1 MCDWEKGIVKVS
13 SYLCVYPGYTF
24 DDFKKTVYYKNQDGI
39 RQIILDGFFLIDCH
53 RFKVSLI
60 FIKNKLYSLSLL
72 CCDIDIQRVEEKK
85 RKLLHDSIL
94 AEKGIIDTDFIW
106 GKLVSQYDSRGD
118 VCHITFYYL

>member
-1 MCDWEKGIVKVS
+1 MGKGIVKVS
-13 SYLCVYPGYTF
+13 SHLCVYPGYTF

-39 RQIILDGFFLIDCH
+39 RQIILDGFFQIDSH
-53 RFKVSLI
+53 RFKVSMI